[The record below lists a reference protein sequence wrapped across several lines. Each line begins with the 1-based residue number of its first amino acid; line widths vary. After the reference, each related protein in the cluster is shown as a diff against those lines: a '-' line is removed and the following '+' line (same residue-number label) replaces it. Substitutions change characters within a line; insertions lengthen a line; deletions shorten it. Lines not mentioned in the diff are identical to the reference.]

1 MNKYDGLNFFVNA
14 DGVIKVKI
22 NETIE
27 TKEPESD
34 DFTLIKFHSN
44 TENKT
49 HNLTASEATKNIL
62 ITGETG
68 SGKTTST
75 VLPIIESLIN
85 NNCPGLVL
93 DIKSD
98 LYLSI
103 HALANEDN
111 ADRLVFLGLDDFC
124 HPINILSSVESI
136 DQFRNILLSLKP
148 FGGVT
153 ENTYWFKTGVEDIID
168 IVKIHTFLC
177 EQENNYYNFDIELI
191 YKYVVNSDFTR
202 SIVDKAYSYILNA
215 KSVEILR
222 VFDRVKSNP
231 FSLYYSNQDE
241 AESMQQKEWRSGQIA
256 SVIGKFCNSKYK
268 EKLFNNNFNTTLKE
282 LIYYQDCVIVF
293 CMPLEEE
300 SNGFYIAKMLRELY
314 FKAVTSY
321 KIKELSEFG
330 IGVQHNRYTF
340 LAIDEYQFYV
350 NTDGSNGV
358 ITDEKWLSIS
368 RGFANINVFA
378 TQSLSSIVSEIG
390 EEKTRTIV
398 QNFANN
404 IFLKTN
410 DPYTFAHAN
419 FLTNPVISQ
428 NIVTPKSGKRLGVY
442 KVSSNGGS
450 KIDCFD
456 ISKNEVSNKINSQEF
471 KDLKKI
477 SDTTLYDLGCMFD
490 NSHNNDEELE
500 LELELL
506 RNKQL
511 TESSVQ
517 FDFENEND
525 DTEYKS
531 AVSGNL
537 SQLPEAVAICRE
549 VLFGNI
555 DSIDPN
561 EATTIE
567 ALFNELILSINKAL
581 ANQYSNQMG
590 EKNISREAARVK
602 PEELSSNS
610 ENANHYEN
618 KEEQTTN
625 IDNFEF
631 AQDDISEEDATPK
644 KPFYHRWF
652 RFFGVG

>member
-231 FSLYYSNQDE
+231 FSLYSTNQDE

-268 EKLFNNNFNTTLKE
+268 EKLFNNNFNTTLKD
-282 LIYYQDCVIVF
+282 LIYFQECVVVF

-321 KIKELSEFG
+321 KINELSELG
-330 IGVQHNRYTF
+330 IGVKDNKYTF

-428 NIVTPKSGKRLGVY
+428 NIVTPKSGKRLGIY

-456 ISKNEVSNKINSQEF
+456 ISKNEQSNMINSENF
-471 KDLKKI
+471 SDLKLFSQQSLDRLGEMLTDNEYEQDDGELQRELNLIRAKQI
-477 SDTTLYDLGCMFD
+477 MDNYKDDFDIDLDELHTEEDLLNLLSIHKDKVD
-490 NSHNNDEELE
+490 NLCINIKHYPGVEEYI
-500 LELELL
+500 
-506 RNKQL
+506 NKSEVEKMKEIDAIFNAI
-511 TESSVQ
+511 ESTY
-517 FDFENEND
+517 
-525 DTEYKS
+525 TEYKKL
-531 AVSGNL
+531 N
-537 SQLPEAVAICRE
+537 RK
-549 VLFGNI
+549 
-555 DSIDPN
+555 N
-561 EATTIE
+561 EKR
-567 ALFNELILSINKAL
+567 NEKIT
-581 ANQYSNQMG
+581 
-590 EKNISREAARVK
+590 EAA
-602 PEELSSNS
+602 
-610 ENANHYEN
+610 
-618 KEEQTTN
+618 TN

-631 AQDDISEEDATPK
+631 VQDDISEEDETPK

-652 RFFGVG
+652 RFFGLG

>member
-231 FSLYYSNQDE
+231 FSLYSTNQDE

-268 EKLFNNNFNTTLKE
+268 EKLFNNNFNTTLKD
-282 LIYYQDCVIVF
+282 LIYFQECVVVF

-321 KIKELSEFG
+321 KINDLSQLG
-330 IGVQHNRYTF
+330 IGVKHNRYTF

-410 DPYTFAHAN
+410 DHYTFAHAN
-419 FLTNPVISQ
+419 FLTNPIISQ
-428 NIVTPKSGKRLGVY
+428 NIVTPKSGKRLGIY

-456 ISKNEVSNKINSQEF
+456 ISKNEQSNMINSEKF
-471 KDLKKI
+471 SDLKLLSQQSLDRLGEMLTDNEYEQDNGELQRELNLIRAKQI
-477 SDTTLYDLGCMFD
+477 MDNYKDDFDIDLDELHTEEDLLNLLSIHKDKVD
-490 NSHNNDEELE
+490 NLCINIKHYPGVEEYI
-500 LELELL
+500 
-506 RNKQL
+506 NKSEVEKMKEIDAIFNAI
-511 TESSVQ
+511 ESTY
-517 FDFENEND
+517 
-525 DTEYKS
+525 TEYKKL
-531 AVSGNL
+531 N
-537 SQLPEAVAICRE
+537 RK
-549 VLFGNI
+549 
-555 DSIDPN
+555 N
-561 EATTIE
+561 EKR
-567 ALFNELILSINKAL
+567 NEKIT
-581 ANQYSNQMG
+581 
-590 EKNISREAARVK
+590 EAA
-602 PEELSSNS
+602 
-610 ENANHYEN
+610 
-618 KEEQTTN
+618 TN

-631 AQDDISEEDATPK
+631 VQDDISEEDETPK

-652 RFFGVG
+652 RFFGLG